1 MIQASCE
8 TDAKPNAYVMT
19 MSSRTLSQR
28 DNVKRMRRLFQIL
41 KIGGLDVNDDECLN
55 SEYEDESL
63 ASEKLEISL
72 ESDLLECSSVST
84 AKSNSISSRKVGRKA
99 VWLENVITDMVDK
112 ICSSEYLSTNLIF
125 RNTTRARKTAI
136 YTDVMKQLK
145 ERLACRGENFP
156 SDVTKT
162 KNRFKKCDA
171 ECKKAAL
178 TIKTATGI
186 KRFQEEKNFGEW
198 FSQLYSF
205 VKTRDSCTPEMAPEP
220 SCSNRG
226 GKS

>member
-1 MIQASCE
+1 
-8 TDAKPNAYVMT
+8 

-63 ASEKLEISL
+63 ASEQLEISL

-84 AKSNSISSRKVGRKA
+84 AKSNSGSSRKVRRKA
-99 VWLENVITDMVDK
+99 VWRENVITDMVDK

-136 YTDVMKQLK
+136 YRDVMKQLK
-145 ERLACRGENFP
+145 ERLASRGENFP

-162 KNRFKKCDA
+162 KNRFKKWMCCWMQESRSNHKNGYRHQTVSRREELRRMVQPTVQLCQDPWFVH
-171 ECKKAAL
+171 
-178 TIKTATGI
+178 TRNGSGI
-186 KRFQEEKNFGEW
+186 LLLKQ
-198 FSQLYSF
+198 
-205 VKTRDSCTPEMAPEP
+205 
-220 SCSNRG
+220 RG
-226 GKS
+226 KVLRLWGPPRQGQTHTHNK

>member
-1 MIQASCE
+1 MF
-8 TDAKPNAYVMT
+8 
-19 MSSRTLSQR
+19 
-28 DNVKRMRRLFQIL
+28 KRI
-41 KIGGLDVNDDECLN
+41 D
-55 SEYEDESL
+55 S
-63 ASEKLEISL
+63 
-72 ESDLLECSSVST
+72 
-84 AKSNSISSRKVGRKA
+84 KSNSGSSRKVGRKA

-145 ERLACRGENFP
+145 ERLASRGENFP

-162 KNRFKKCDA
+162 KNRFKKCAA
-171 ECKKAAL
+171 ECKKAAI

-186 KRFQEEKNFGEW
+186 KRFQEEKIFGEW
-198 FSQLYSF
+198 FSQLYSL
-205 VKTRDSCTPEMAPEP
+205 VKNRDSCTPEMAPEP

-226 GKS
+226 GKSSDCGGHRD

>member
-1 MIQASCE
+1 MRSVE
-8 TDAKPNAYVMT
+8 NAECRKFIKEKDLL
-19 MSSRTLSQR
+19 SSF
-28 DNVKRMRRLFQIL
+28 V
-41 KIGGLDVNDDECLN
+41 VNDDECLN

-63 ASEKLEISL
+63 APEQLEISL

-84 AKSNSISSRKVGRKA
+84 AKSNSGSSRKVGRKA

-205 VKTRDSCTPEMAPEP
+205 VKTRDSCTPEMALEP